1 MPRSKAPV
9 IVANMKADEPP
20 SERPKSD
27 LGTQSSSPKTGEL
40 TTASNSK
47 VDSLVTEVT
56 EDEVTGPAISAQQHT
71 RLWSK

>member
-1 MPRSKAPV
+1 MSLLYDEDEDAPV
-9 IVANMKADEPP
+9 ESASDSGEHEDEEPP
-20 SERPKSD
+20 SKRPNSD

-56 EDEVTGPAISAQQHT
+56 EE
-71 RLWSK
+71 K